1 MPHENCVYSCVCV
14 VYSLFGNM
22 ANEYSSTA
30 QFCGQTEINL
40 GFPISSLSS
49 VSIAHK
55 HTMNHTKVR
64 STKANVSRF
73 IELSR
78 QISFYRY
85 IILSWQLFSKCLAS
99 YHWNVGRIQRH
110 WDITSMC
117 TWVRFRF
124 YQEIY
129 CTIIAQVTSI
139 IISIEFSLVY
149 GIFAFVHINYVIYVM
164 VLAAVAKINK
174 WCISLCNYF
183 VNQKSCYHC
192 ATILLIIFVRF
203 WQMRYRIQY
212 GKPVVSI
219 CCGVRFVAFCLH
231 PHSTLC
237 VPRTNSIHLE
247 PCMFALY
254 TFKCNSNIIPFWKM
268 H

>member
-1 MPHENCVYSCVCV
+1 MPLENCVYSCLCV

-85 IILSWQLFSKCLAS
+85 IILSWQLFSKRLAS
-99 YHWNVGRIQRH
+99 FHWNIGRIQRN

-124 YQEIY
+124 YQEY
-129 CTIIAQVTSI
+129 CTIIAQVTS

-164 VLAAVAKINK
+164 LLAVVAKINK

-183 VNQKSCYHC
+183 VNQKSCYHN
-192 ATILLIIFVRF
+192 ILLIIFVRF
-203 WQMRYRIQY
+203 RQMRYRVQY

-231 PHSTLC
+231 PQCLYVFLSPILYNVYT
-237 VPRTNSIHLE
+237 
-247 PCMFALY
+247 PCTFALY